1 MATLEVGDVELCYD
15 LRRSGDEPVIM
26 LISGLGGQLIS
37 WDDGLCD
44 LLVAQGFGVLRFDN
58 RDIGLSTSFD
68 SAGAANLDLS
78 AGIAVDRDSAP
89 YNLIDMAGDAAGLLG
104 ALGIGAAHVVG
115 VSMGGMIA
123 QQLAISHP
131 ERVLSLCS
139 IMSMTG
145 APDSEPPS
153 ADALRVLIAPPPEAR
168 DEYVEN
174 QLEVWKVI
182 GSPGFPFD
190 EARIKS
196 KSLAAY
202 DRSFRP
208 AGVGR
213 QLLAILASPDR
224 TAALGNL
231 RVPTLVIHGE
241 KDPLVRLSGGVATAA
256 AVPGSTMMRVPGM
269 GHDLPTEVWSDVVT
283 AIADNARAV
292 SRT

>member
-15 LRRSGDEPVIM
+15 LRRSGDEPVIL

-37 WDDGLCD
+37 WDEPLCD
-44 LLVAQGFGVLRFDN
+44 LLVDQGFGVLRFDN
-58 RDIGLSTSFD
+58 RDTGLSTSFD
-68 SAGAANLDLS
+68 SVGEAKLELS
-78 AGIAVDRDSAP
+78 ADMTVDRASAP
-89 YNLIDMAGDAAGLLG
+89 YDLVDMAGDAAGLLG
-104 ALGIGAAHVVG
+104 ELGIAAAHVVG

-123 QQLAISHP
+123 QQLAISYP

-153 ADALRVLIAPPPEAR
+153 ADALRVLIAPPPEGR
-168 DEYVEN
+168 DDYVEN
-174 QLEVWKVI
+174 QVKVWKVI
-182 GSPGFPFD
+182 GSPGFSFD
-190 EARIKS
+190 EARIRS
-196 KSLAAY
+196 RALAAY

-213 QLLAILASPDR
+213 QLMAVLASPDR

-231 RVPTLVIHGE
+231 RIPTLVIHGE
-241 KDPLVRLSGGVATAA
+241 EDPLVRPSGGTATAE
-256 AVPGSTMMRVPGM
+256 AVPGSTIMRIPGM
-269 GHDLPTEVWSDVVT
+269 GHDIPQQIWRDVVT

-292 SRT
+292 TRT

>member
-15 LRRSGDEPVIM
+15 LKRVGDEPVIL

-37 WDDGLCD
+37 WDADFCD
-44 LLVAQGFGVLRFDN
+44 LLISEGFGVLRFDN
-58 RDIGLSTSFD
+58 RDVGLSTSFD
-68 SAGAANLDLS
+68 RAGAAKLDLS
-78 AGIAVDRDSAP
+78 SGISVDAGSAA
-89 YNLIDMAGDAAGLLG
+89 YDLVDMAGDAAGLLD
-104 ALGIGAAHVVG
+104 ALGIDGAHVVG

-145 APDSEPPS
+145 APDAEPPT
-153 ADALRVLIAPPPEAR
+153 AEALRVLIAAPPETR
-168 DEYVEN
+168 DRYIDDQV
-174 QLEVWKVI
+174 EVWKVI

-190 EARIKS
+190 EGHVRSRAA
-196 KSLAAY
+196 AAY

-224 TAALGNL
+224 TGALG
-231 RVPTLVIHGE
+231 RVKVPTLVIHGE
-241 KDPLVRLSGGVATAA
+241 EDPLVRLSGGIATAA
-256 AVPGSTMMRVPGM
+256 AVPGSTLLRVPGM
-269 GHDLPTEVWSDVVT
+269 GQELPTEIWKQVASAV
-283 AIADNARAV
+283 AENARAV
-292 SRT
+292 KGR